1 MSVLGHVRTI
11 RRPLLQVHTDND
23 ICTTYFWKR
32 PHMLSSE
39 STATITWTIPE
50 GTPDGTY
57 TIWHYGDYK
66 HIAAGVQSFKGKS
79 GNTWSQPSSFKS
91 NAAVTSGK
99 ARSHQA
105 ACSDVPNGALHFL
118 ADVGC
123 RCGVGPAGTFTVGA
137 SRQHLCWLATK
148 LRTLWSLMTLP
159 TWANY

>member
-1 MSVLGHVRTI
+1 M
-11 RRPLLQVHTDND
+11 HTDND

-79 GNTWSQPSSFKS
+79 GITCLGRTASGAMQPYIWQRQVPSVTCLNAHCMSSRRSVVNMALILQAPSQWVPQASS
-91 NAAVTSGK
+91 NAG
-99 ARSHQA
+99 
-105 ACSDVPNGALHFL
+105 
-118 ADVGC
+118 
-123 RCGVGPAGTFTVGA
+123 
-137 SRQHLCWLATK
+137 WLQG
-148 LRTLWSLMTLP
+148 
-159 TWANY
+159 

>member
-1 MSVLGHVRTI
+1 M
-11 RRPLLQVHTDND
+11 HTDND

-32 PHMLSSE
+32 LHMLSSE

-91 NAAVTSGK
+91 NAAVHL
-99 ARSHQA
+99 ARPGPIKLLAVTCPMEHCISSQMSAVDVELVLQA
-105 ACSDVPNGALHFL
+105 PSRWVPQ
-118 ADVGC
+118 DSTY
-123 RCGVGPAGTFTVGA
+123 AG
-137 SRQHLCWLATK
+137 WLQG
-148 LRTLWSLMTLP
+148 
-159 TWANY
+159 